1 MSKIT
6 LTETHSVP
14 KAITPSRLQE
24 YGVGI
29 FKSVPTKSGLKKA
42 IKKGLVKVNNKIAS
56 TALFIQGGEIIEL
69 FQQNE
74 IPKALDKLRFP
85 LEVIYEDDFLAV
97 IMKPPGV
104 LVSGNTFVTIYNA
117 LPQNLIPSTQADA
130 IRPKPV
136 HRLDYPTSGLLVVG
150 KTSTATR
157 ALYQLF
163 EEKKVVKN
171 YYAITIGYISKTG
184 IIDTLIDGKKAIS
197 EYTTQQSVVSKRFQY
212 LNLVELKPITGRR
225 HQLRK
230 HLFSIGTPIL
240 GDKDYYLENLLLKGK
255 GLYLHAKTIAFTHPT
270 TQEQLYFNTELPK
283 KFLKIFPKTE

>member
-6 LTETHSVP
+6 LIETYSVP
-14 KAITPSRLQE
+14 KAITPIRLQE

-42 IKKGLVKVNNKIAS
+42 IKKGLVKVNNKIAN

-85 LEVIYEDDFLAV
+85 LEVIYEDDFLAIV
-97 IMKPPGV
+97 MKPPGV
-104 LVSGNTFVTIYNA
+104 IVSGNTFVTIYNA
-117 LPQNLIPSTQADA
+117 LPQNLITSTQADT

-163 EEKKVVKN
+163 EEKKVVKT
-171 YYAITIGYISKTG
+171 YYAITIGNISKTG

-255 GLYLHAKTIAFTHPT
+255 GLYLHAKTIAFTHPI